1 MTRSVN
7 SWSATAREIMP
18 RQRQF
23 MTALPSNHPLGEI
36 SMKKNKSQRKETF
49 MDALLELVITLVLF
63 GLGALVLTLCDID
76 VGAVDGDLLCIIGVG
91 VFALLGGVIWVA
103 EILKKKKKP
112 SKKSDK
118 NADNADGHF

>member
-1 MTRSVN
+1 MKRS
-7 SWSATAREIMP
+7 
-18 RQRQF
+18 
-23 MTALPSNHPLGEI
+23 
-36 SMKKNKSQRKETF
+36 KSERKETF
-49 MDALLELVITLVLF
+49 MDALLELVITLVLV